1 MKNKLTPF
9 DRLIQQK
16 MEDLEAPFQ
25 ENHWEQM
32 EEQLAE
38 DATDEK
44 FDRAAADRLRPM
56 ETPYDARHWDLMAQ
70 KIDYAFSFRH
80 WLHRNHVP
88 ELVLMILLGFTIF
101 QYWRSGERPATFA
114 PPPAPVPAAAA
125 CPVIIAGLC
134 EPSQAPSAAQPSQ
147 AYTLSAPVAEE
158 VLPIASLQSE
168 LSTALLETAP
178 PPIAPFDGLPGLA
191 LASLQQ
197 APLAQAPTSAAP
209 TVALAKIP
217 VRWYVGA
224 YGAADY
230 NVISAPTD
238 KLFQLPGYR
247 TDSTGLRAGV
257 FVAAQ
262 NGKWGLQT
270 GLSFARVAY
279 RPLLPE
285 QQYGTFDYLVVE
297 SFEQIRY
304 DFLQI
309 PLRLRRSLLPDG
321 SHWNLYALGG
331 LEANLILT
339 AQYDINK
346 QEIVSERAMA
356 MPAPEAIAEQSILG
370 KKQYPEGVLNGDP
383 FLQNT
388 YLSFSLGFGL
398 ERTLFSRYALFA
410 EPVYARSLFGHEIG
424 PNNDR
429 IHQFSLRAGLKVRV
443 TN

>member
-1 MKNKLTPF
+1 MKNELTPF

-16 MEDLEAPFQ
+16 MEDIEAPFQ

-38 DATDEK
+38 DASGEK

-80 WLHRNHVP
+80 WLHQNHVP

-101 QYWRSGERPATFA
+101 QYWQSSERPAIFA
-114 PPPAPVPAAAA
+114 PPPPPAPALAPAPQPLAAAV
-125 CPVIIAGLC
+125 CPVIIAGPC
-134 EPSQAPSAAQPSQ
+134 EPSQAN
-147 AYTLSAPVAEE
+147 TLAAPVSEE
-158 VLPIASLQSE
+158 ALPVAFLKSE
-168 LSTALLETAP
+168 LFAAPLETAA
-178 PPIAPFDGLPGLA
+178 PIAPFHGLPGLA
-191 LASLQQ
+191 LASLTQ
-197 APLAQAPTSAAP
+197 APLVQPSTSAAT
-209 TVALAKIP
+209 TVAFGKLP

-238 KLFQLPGYR
+238 KLFQLPGYH

-257 FVAAQ
+257 FVGAQ
-262 NGKWGLQT
+262 KGKWGLQT
-270 GLSFARVAY
+270 GLTFARVAY

-285 QQYGTFDYLVVE
+285 QQYGTFDFLVVE
-297 SFEQIRY
+297 SFERIRY

-321 SHWNLYALGG
+321 SHWNVYVLGG
-331 LEANLILT
+331 LEANLILD

-346 QEIVSERAMA
+346 EEIISERAMA

-370 KKQYPEGVLNGDP
+370 RKQFPGGVLNGDP
-383 FLQNT
+383 FFQNT

-410 EPVYARSLFGHEIG
+410 EPVYSRSLFGHEIG

-429 IHQFSLRAGLKVRV
+429 IHQFSLRAGLKVRI